1 MIDGPNLFDKPV
13 RNNFKTYDII
23 QKNASGQGADYTTVC
38 LLDYNYFKN

>member
-13 RNNFKTYDII
+13 RSNFKTYDII
-23 QKNASGQGADYTTVC
+23 QKNASGQEADYTTVC

>member
-1 MIDGPNLFDKPV
+1 MIDGPNLFNKPV